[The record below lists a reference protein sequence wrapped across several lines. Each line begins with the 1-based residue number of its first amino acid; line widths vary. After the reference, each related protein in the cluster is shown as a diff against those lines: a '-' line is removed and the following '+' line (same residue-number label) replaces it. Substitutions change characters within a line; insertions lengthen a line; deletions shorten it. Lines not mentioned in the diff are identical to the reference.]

1 MEMKIKRCHL
11 HHTISFVFLTMLF
24 TGASCKSSSYQNV
37 AKPANAAKPSPVPTT
52 GKRLIK
58 EEGWK
63 IPGLAVAKEYRPAS
77 LLQAASNETVKVYS
91 SWLSPQ
97 PGTGSPV
104 TLRDFLSEQELID
117 LGIYAKKLRV
127 MTIVKYDLGDR
138 PFCYVIK
145 YRAIYTMEGL
155 HYYDEDGDSRF
166 ELVETGTASAEFTPR
181 LPKQTKL

>member
-1 MEMKIKRCHL
+1 MKCKRYQL
-11 HHTISFVFLTMLF
+11 QHTISFVLLTMLF
-24 TGASCKSSSYQNV
+24 TGASCKSSGYQNDTQL
-37 AKPANAAKPSPVPTT
+37 AIAAKPSPVPVT

-77 LLQAASNETVKVYS
+77 LLQAVSNETVKVYS

-97 PGTGSPV
+97 TGTDIPV
-104 TLRDFLSEQELID
+104 TLRDFLSEQELKG
-117 LGIYAKKLRV
+117 LGITAKKLRV

-138 PFCYVIK
+138 PFCYVVK
-145 YRAIYTMEGL
+145 YRATYTMEGL

-181 LPKQTKL
+181 LPRLAKQ

>member
-1 MEMKIKRCHL
+1 
-11 HHTISFVFLTMLF
+11 MLF
-24 TGASCKSSSYQNV
+24 TSASCKSSGYQNAAQPAIAV
-37 AKPANAAKPSPVPTT
+37 AKPNPVPAT

-63 IPGLAVAKEYRPAS
+63 IPGLAVAKEYRPAI

-97 PGTGSPV
+97 SGAGSPV
-104 TLRDFLSEQELID
+104 TLRDFLSEQELKD
-117 LGIYAKKLRV
+117 LGITAKKLRV

-181 LPKQTKL
+181 LPTLAK